1 MTISQLTGFLYRSF
15 FTGAKWL
22 IAALLLSLLLT
33 QVSPARANPVRIAVG
48 DWPPYFSETAEGYGT
63 YAQVVTR
70 AFELQGLEVEYGF
83 FPWKRALLET
93 KKGRWDASAGWGR
106 TAEREPFFHFCDAV
120 LMEREQFFYAV
131 ARPVSASDISDLDG
145 LSLGV
150 IEGAAL
156 GEKLDKLVAEGSVTI
171 YRQAT
176 MEDLF
181 IMLNVGRVDLVMSN
195 GKVASDA
202 ISKAFPQSEEERF
215 RPLPEVAVDWDY
227 RLIVSKRIDG
237 GDDLCARFNRG
248 LETLHD
254 SGEFERLLWPDR
266 TGDGSPD
273 NGAS

>member
-1 MTISQLTGFLYRSF
+1 VTISQLTGFLYRSF

>member
-1 MTISQLTGFLYRSF
+1 MTISQLTGFLYRRF

-22 IAALLLSLLLT
+22 LTVLLLSFPLM
-33 QVSPARANPVRIAVG
+33 QVSHARANPVRIAVG

-63 YAQVVTR
+63 YAKVVTR
-70 AFELQGLEVEYGF
+70 VFELQGLEVEYGF
-83 FPWKRALLET
+83 FPWNRALLET
-93 KKGRWDASAGWGR
+93 REGRWDASAGWGR
-106 TAEREPFFHFCDAV
+106 TTEREPFFHFCDAV
-120 LMEREQFFYAV
+120 LTERERFFYAA
-131 ARPVSASDISDLDG
+131 ARPVSASDISDFDG

-156 GEKLDKLVAEGSVTI
+156 GEELDKLVAGGSVTI

-202 ISKAFPQSEEERF
+202 ISKAFPQGEDERF
-215 RPLPEVAVDWDY
+215 RSLLEVAVDWDY
-227 RLIVSKRIDG
+227 RVIVSKKVDDG
-237 GDDLCARFNRG
+237 AGLCARFNRG
-248 LETLHD
+248 LDALRD

-266 TGDGSPD
+266 TGNGSSDDSP
-273 NGAS
+273 S